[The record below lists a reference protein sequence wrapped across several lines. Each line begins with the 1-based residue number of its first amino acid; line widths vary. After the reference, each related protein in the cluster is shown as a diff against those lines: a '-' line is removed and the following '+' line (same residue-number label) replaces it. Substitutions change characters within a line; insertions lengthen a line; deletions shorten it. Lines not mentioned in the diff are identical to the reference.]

1 MPSTGE
7 KPGEG
12 EYTCDNCG
20 QLVILDDGADTM
32 PPCPKCSGTEF
43 H

>member
-12 EYTCDNCG
+12 EYTCDNYG
-20 QLVILDDGADTM
+20 QLVILDDNADTM